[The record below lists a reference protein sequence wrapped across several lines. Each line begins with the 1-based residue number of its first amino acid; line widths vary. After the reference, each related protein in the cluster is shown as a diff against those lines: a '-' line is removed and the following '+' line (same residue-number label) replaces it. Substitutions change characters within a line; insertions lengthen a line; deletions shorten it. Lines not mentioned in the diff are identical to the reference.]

1 MGEEQKEQGK
11 KEEGREEGEE
21 EEGRGRLGRREG
33 GVEGI
38 GKKGNMGRG
47 EEAELGG
54 QQNLMSSLDRAQSPD
69 L

>member
-47 EEAELGG
+47 EEVELGG
-54 QQNLMSSLDRAQSPD
+54 
-69 L
+69 